1 LGSLDFILRRLNNL
15 EQVVLCLSEN
25 ICSNIKLCLKISSTA
40 NPNLVLNQQ
49 GNWISQ
55 SGGSSNID
63 SIEDVG
69 NNTYEY
75 YNVKLIGSTRK
86 ILILSTGGVIRN
98 TVNDFNFDNTTGT
111 ITFSSVIDNF
121 TFINLIYTF

>member
-1 LGSLDFILRRLNNL
+1 MESLDFLIKRLHNL

-49 GNWISQ
+49 GNWIPQ

-75 YNVKLIGSTRK
+75 YNAKLVGSTRK
-86 ILILSTGGVIRN
+86 ILMLSTGGVIRKC
-98 TVNDFNFDNTTGT
+98 
-111 ITFSSVIDNF
+111 
-121 TFINLIYTF
+121 L

>member
-1 LGSLDFILRRLNNL
+1 MGSLDFILRRLNNL

>member
-1 LGSLDFILRRLNNL
+1 LISLDFILKRLNNL